1 VIDEFSILNRVA
13 TSRGKKSA
21 AVKLGRQCW
30 TKFVNIFS
38 FLFFVLEL
46 FICSAKPT
54 SAFDSFEISSHKNR
68 IAATAIYNGQCWSR
82 GTNRK

>member
-1 VIDEFSILNRVA
+1 VIDEYSILNRVA
-13 TSRGKKSA
+13 TSRRKKSA

-38 FLFFVLEL
+38 FLFFLLEL
-46 FICSAKPT
+46 FTCNAKPT

-68 IAATAIYNGQCWSR
+68 IAAMPIYNRQCWSR
-82 GTNRK
+82 GTNKK